1 MKRHE
6 HKSNLPKKM
15 KYLSELSS
23 DKLNIATRTLRRNS
37 CFVVVF
43 DDTALTILVVK
54 LLTLS
59 CCVDKM
65 TETNA

>member
-1 MKRHE
+1 MKDMN
-6 HKSNLPKKM
+6 KSNLPKKI

-23 DKLNIATRTLRRNS
+23 DKLNIATRTLSRNS